1 MVLAWAL
8 VPYECEVVGVRDPKW
23 DQISCCLEPLKAG
36 KIEGAYLD
44 ESGHVAVPDP
54 RHALIG
60 NAAVYARVSTHKQ
73 RDDLD
78 RQAQRMTA
86 FANAAGLSVV
96 AVIKEVASG
105 VNDTRPKLMALLK
118 EDSWGTLVVEHK
130 DRLSRVGFGWF
141 EVLLGLQGRRIVV
154 ADAAT
159 EDKADLLDDF
169 VSIIYSFA
177 ARLYGL
183 GSARRR
189 TDDVIA
195 ALDIDPKLAAGRV

>member
-1 MVLAWAL
+1 MKLSEYAARNGIKYRAAWN
-8 VPYECEVVGVRDPKW
+8 RF
-23 DQISCCLEPLKAG
+23 KAD

-44 ESGHVAVPDP
+44 ESGHVVVPEP
-54 RHALIG
+54 QHALIDK
-60 NAAVYARVSTHKQ
+60 AAVYARVSTHKQ
-73 RDDLD
+73 RADLD
-78 RQAQRMTA
+78 RQAQRMTQ

-105 VNDTRPKLMALLK
+105 VNDTRPKLTALLK

-141 EVLLGLQGRRIVV
+141 DVLLGLQGRRIVV

-159 EDKADLLDDF
+159 EDKADLLEDF
-169 VSIIYSFA
+169 VAIIYSFA

-183 GSARRR
+183 RSARRR
-189 TDDVIA
+189 TDEVIA
-195 ALDIDPKLAAGRV
+195 ALDIDPKLAAALV

>member
-1 MVLAWAL
+1 VKLSEYAARNGIKYRAAWNR
-8 VPYECEVVGVRDPKW
+8 Y
-23 DQISCCLEPLKAG
+23 KAG
-36 KIEGAYLD
+36 KIGGAYLD
-44 ESGHVAVPDP
+44 ETGHVVVPDP
-54 RHALIG
+54 QHALIG
-60 NAAVYARVSTHKQ
+60 RAAVYARVATHKQ

-78 RQAQRMTA
+78 RQAQQMTQ

-105 VNDTRPKLMALLK
+105 VNDARPKLTALLK

-141 EVLLGLQGRRIVV
+141 DVLLGLQGRRIMV

-177 ARLYGL
+177 ARRYGL
-183 GSARRR
+183 RSARRR
-189 TDDVIA
+189 TDDVIT
-195 ALDIDPKLAAGRV
+195 ALGLDPVLAARLVTG

>member
-1 MVLAWAL
+1 MKLSEYAGRNGIKYRAAWNR
-8 VPYECEVVGVRDPKW
+8 Y
-23 DQISCCLEPLKAG
+23 KAG

-44 ESGHVAVPDP
+44 ESGHVVVPDP
-54 RHALIG
+54 CHGLIG
-60 NAAVYARVSTHKQ
+60 SAVVYARVSTHKQ

-78 RQAQRMTA
+78 RQAARMVE

-105 VNDTRPKLMALLK
+105 VNDTRPKLTALLK
-118 EDSWGTLVVEHK
+118 DDSWGTLVVEHK

-141 EVLLGLQGRRIVV
+141 DVLLGVQGRRVVV
-154 ADAAT
+154 ADVAG
-159 EDKADLLDDF
+159 EQKADLLEDF

-183 GSARRR
+183 RSARRR
-189 TDDVIA
+189 TDVVLSALGIDPA
-195 ALDIDPKLAAGRV
+195 ALSVVAG

>member
-1 MVLAWAL
+1 VKLSEYAARNGIKYRAAWN
-8 VPYECEVVGVRDPKW
+8 RHR
-23 DQISCCLEPLKAG
+23 AG
-36 KIEGAYLD
+36 MIEGAYLD
-44 ESGHVAVPDP
+44 DSGHVVVPDP
-54 RHALIG
+54 QHALIG
-60 NAAVYARVSTHKQ
+60 KAAVYARVCTRKQ

-78 RQAQRMTA
+78 RQAQRMTQ

-105 VNDTRPKLMALLK
+105 VNDTRPKLTALLK
-118 EDSWGTLVVEHK
+118 EESWGTLVVEHK

-141 EVLLGLQGRRIVV
+141 DVLLGLQGRRIVV

-159 EDKADLLDDF
+159 EEKADLPDDF

-177 ARLYGL
+177 ARLCGL
-183 GSARRR
+183 RSARRR

-195 ALDIDPKLAAGRV
+195 ALDIDPKIAAGLV